1 MAVITKDELRNQLK
15 RREFAPVFVLFGAES
30 YLRDLA
36 AKTIADLVLSDSSL
50 REFNEIEHS
59 LKDSRV
65 EYALAD
71 ADQLPM
77 MSSRRV
83 VRVTDVIVS
92 ANSNKDNLKE
102 TDEADLER
110 YLTRPAETSVLIFI
124 ADEMDKRRRISI
136 LFVENS
142 VAVEFTAI
150 NVFEFRKRI
159 RNKAKELKTE
169 LDEKAAGLLIALL
182 GADLRKISV
191 EIATLAVAALP
202 YR

>member
-1 MAVITKDELRNQLK
+1 MAVITKDELRSRLK
-15 RREFAPVFVLFGAES
+15 GRDFAPVYVLFGAES

-83 VRVTDVIVS
+83 VKITDVIVS

-102 TDEADLER
+102 TDEAVLER
-110 YLTRPAETSVLIFI
+110 YLTRPAETSIVIFI
-124 ADEMDKRRRISI
+124 ADELDKRRKISK
-136 LFVENS
+136 LLLENS
-142 VAVEFTAI
+142 VAVEFTAL
-150 NVFEFRKRI
+150 NDFE
-159 RNKAKELKTE
+159 
-169 LDEKAAGLLIALL
+169 
-182 GADLRKISV
+182 LRKWI
-191 EIATLAVAALP
+191 
-202 YR
+202 RD